1 MQQYLVMGVAN
12 HRSIA
17 WTIAEELIKNGHHV
31 LYTVMDERAEKNIR
45 SVHPDA
51 DIYYCNVQS
60 DQDIARLAEE
70 LQGKG
75 VRLDGLMHA
84 IAHARKEDLEGT
96 FLDTSREGFQ
106 MAMDISVFSLV
117 AVTRAMKPLMNEGAA
132 VVTMTYLGGERAV
145 RNYNVMGVCK
155 AALDASVRYLA
166 VDLGAEGKRI
176 NAISAGP
183 IKTLAARG
191 VSGFSD
197 IFAIYEDKA
206 PLKRNLETDEVAKAA
221 HFLLSDRS
229 SGITGEI
236 LHVDC
241 GYSIIG

>member
-1 MQQYLVMGVAN
+1 MKNYLVMGVAN
-12 HRSIA
+12 QRSIA
-17 WTIAEELIKNGHHV
+17 WAIAKELVKHGNHV
-31 LYTVMDERAEKNIR
+31 LYTVMDERAEKHIR
-45 SVHPDA
+45 NEESAA
-51 DIYYCNVQS
+51 DIFYCNVQV
-60 DQDIARLAEE
+60 DQDIKQLAQE
-70 LQGKG
+70 LHTKG
-75 VRLDGLMHA
+75 VRLDGLVHA
-84 IAHARKEDLEGT
+84 IAHARKEDLEGS
-96 FLDTSREGFQ
+96 FMDTSRDGFQ

-117 AVTRAMKPLMNEGAA
+117 AVTQALKPLMNPGAA
-132 VVTMTYLGGERAV
+132 VLTMTYLGGERVV

-191 VSGFSD
+191 VSGFND
-197 IFAIYEDKA
+197 IFSIYEEKA
-206 PLKRNLETDEVAKAA
+206 PLRRNLETDEVAKAA
-221 HFLLSDRS
+221 HFLLSDMS

>member
-1 MQQYLVMGVAN
+1 MKNYLVMGVAN
-12 HRSIA
+12 QRSIA
-17 WTIAEELIKNGHHV
+17 WAIAKELVKHGNHV
-31 LYTVMDERAEKNIR
+31 LYTVMDERAEKHIR
-45 SVHPDA
+45 NEESAA
-51 DIYYCNVQS
+51 DIFYCNVQV
-60 DQDIARLAEE
+60 DQDIKQLAQE
-70 LQGKG
+70 LHTKG
-75 VRLDGLMHA
+75 VRLDGLVHA
-84 IAHARKEDLEGT
+84 IAHARKEDLEGS
-96 FLDTSREGFQ
+96 FMDTSRDGFQ

-117 AVTRAMKPLMNEGAA
+117 AVTKALKPLMNPGAA
-132 VVTMTYLGGERAV
+132 VLTMTYLGGERVV

-191 VSGFSD
+191 VSGFND
-197 IFAIYEDKA
+197 IFSIYEEKA
-206 PLKRNLETDEVAKAA
+206 PLRRNLETDEVAKAA
-221 HFLLSDRS
+221 HFLLSDMS

>member
-1 MQQYLVMGVAN
+1 MKNYLVMGVAN
-12 HRSIA
+12 QRSIA
-17 WTIAEELIKNGHHV
+17 WAIAKELVKHGNHV
-31 LYTVMDERAEKNIR
+31 LYIVMDERAEKHIR
-45 SVHPDA
+45 NEESAA
-51 DIYYCNVQS
+51 DIFYCNVQV
-60 DQDIARLAEE
+60 DQDIKQLAQE
-70 LQGKG
+70 LHTKG
-75 VRLDGLMHA
+75 VRLDGLVHA
-84 IAHARKEDLEGT
+84 IAHARKEDLEGS
-96 FLDTSREGFQ
+96 FMDTSREGFQ

-117 AVTRAMKPLMNEGAA
+117 AVTKALKPLMNPGAA
-132 VVTMTYLGGERAV
+132 VLTMTYLGGERVV

-191 VSGFSD
+191 VSGFND
-197 IFAIYEDKA
+197 IFSIYEEKA
-206 PLKRNLETDEVAKAA
+206 PLRRNLETDEVAKAA
-221 HFLLSDRS
+221 HFLLSDMS